1 MKNIVKKISILVLI
15 SFLGTGSLLAQHE
28 VAPSLSSQLFSR
40 INYNPAG
47 IGNNKDI
54 NIFSQTRIQWA
65 GFDGHPFSSVLNGH
79 YFNERLKSG
88 FGASFTYDQLGPHD
102 NSSLNAKI
110 AYAYNIDLWEAG
122 LLSLGAAAGIDQFSN
137 DYSDAIY
144 FNDGPI
150 LGSESKTNPDFDFGF
165 EFSIPWLLVGGSITH
180 IGQMDDITSLSP
192 TQTYYGYARG
202 SINAGKDFLIAPAV
216 LFMNSSQTNLWNF
229 NATAFYQKKYWA
241 GVNYSTGSQLGFLLG
256 LEWEWLRVGYSYTL
270 SLSETADISSNTHEL
285 MLGFKIPMKR
295 Y

>member
-1 MKNIVKKISILVLI
+1 MKNTVKKISIFVLI
-15 SFLGTGSLLAQHE
+15 SFFGTGLLFAQHE
-28 VAPSLSSQLFSR
+28 VGPSLSAQLFSR

-102 NSSLNAKI
+102 NTSLNAKI

-137 DYSDAIY
+137 DYSNAIG
-144 FNDGPI
+144 NSGIP
-150 LGSESKTNPDFDFGF
+150 LENESQMNPDFDFGF

-180 IGQMDDITSLSP
+180 IAQTDDITNLTP
-192 TQTYYGYARG
+192 TQTYYGYLRG
-202 SINAGKDFLIAPAV
+202 SIDVNKKVMIAPSV
-216 LFMNSSQTNLWNF
+216 LFMNNSQTNVWNI
-229 NATAFYQKKYWA
+229 NATVFYEKSYWA
-241 GVNYSTGSQLGFLLG
+241 GLNFRPSSALAILVGM
-256 LEWEWLRVGYSYTL
+256 EWEWLRVGYSYEM
-270 SLSETADISSNTHEL
+270 SLGETTDVSSNTHEL